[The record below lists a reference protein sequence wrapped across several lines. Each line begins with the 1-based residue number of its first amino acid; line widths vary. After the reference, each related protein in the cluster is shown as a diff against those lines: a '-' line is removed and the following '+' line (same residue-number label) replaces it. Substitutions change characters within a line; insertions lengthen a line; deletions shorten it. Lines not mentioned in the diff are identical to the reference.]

1 MVKHRQGSKNG
12 ANLPVLRHLSLS
24 FLPPW
29 EGSSL
34 SRTLGAF
41 ILNVDVATMQ
51 TNRQTNRQKKSKTME
66 NLSNLFLLILDKLFR
81 GNETATASVLC
92 HAILWRAFGS

>member
-1 MVKHRQGSKNG
+1 MVKHRQGNKNG

-29 EGSSL
+29 KGSSL

-41 ILNVDVATMQ
+41 ILNVDVATM
-51 TNRQTNRQKKSKTME
+51 QTNRQKKSKTME